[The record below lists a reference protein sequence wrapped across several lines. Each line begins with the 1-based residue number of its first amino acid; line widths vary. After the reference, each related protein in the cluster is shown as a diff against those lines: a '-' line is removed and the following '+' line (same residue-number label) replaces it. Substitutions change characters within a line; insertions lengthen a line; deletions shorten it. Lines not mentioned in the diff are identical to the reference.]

1 MQYLE
6 LPEQIRLSLVRGFV
20 ERSWRRPDVTAEEVA
35 SSQAHIADTRAYEDG
50 KRLRTALDAVIAA
63 GTFAELNVAEFAYDD
78 VADELNVRYGSGLVV
93 MSNEAEEL
101 GIRGF
106 RGQGF
111 ATRSSVLV
119 GEELVAS

>member
-1 MQYLE
+1 MQYLD

-20 ERSWRRPDVTAEEVA
+20 ERSWHRPGVTAEEA
-35 SSQAHIADTRAYEDG
+35 ACSEALIGDARAHQDG
-50 KRLRTALDAVIAA
+50 MRLRAALDAVNAA
-63 GTFAELNVAEFAYDD
+63 STFAELNAAELAYDD
-78 VADELNVRYGSGLVV
+78 VARELNTRHGCDLVV
-93 MSNEAEEL
+93 LSDEAAEL

-119 GEELVAS
+119 GEDLVAS

>member
-20 ERSWRRPDVTAEEVA
+20 ERSWRRPGVTAEETA
-35 SSQAHIADTRAYEDG
+35 CLQAQVGDAQAYEDG

-63 GTFAELNVAEFAYDD
+63 GTFAELNVAELAYDD
-78 VADELNVRYGSGLVV
+78 VARELNSRHGAGLVV
-93 MSNEAEEL
+93 MSDEAEEL